1 MPANHDYSAP
11 TAATLLNALH
21 TVGKFKDLLD
31 EGIDGS
37 ITITS
42 REVGG
47 TRAHIFRI
55 NPQGMLTDYQVC
67 ALNADGEVTLVWRG
81 RDTKILT
88 VLKDAGVRT
97 AQQL

>member
-1 MPANHDYSAP
+1 MPAKHDYSAK

-47 TRAHIFRI
+47 TSAQIFRI
-55 NPQGMLTDYQVC
+55 NPQGMLNDYQVC
-67 ALNADGEVTLVWRG
+67 PLSAAGEVIMVWSG
-81 RDTKILT
+81 RSTTILK

-97 AQQL
+97 ATQL